1 MLEQDATVVES
12 KDGEIWVEAIS
23 RSSCS
28 SCAAGSC
35 STSVVSK
42 LFGLKQNRLQMRN
55 TLQAKIGDKVIIGI
69 PDSVLV
75 KASIWA
81 YLLPVVCMVLVT
93 ALALKQGY
101 GDGIQVLA
109 ALTGLAGGFWFV
121 GRVTRVGKQQGSFA
135 PLLLRIKGQSVNLKD
150 LTGI

>member
-12 KDGEIWVEAIS
+12 RDGQIWVEAIS

-28 SCAAGSC
+28 TCAAGSC

-42 LFGLKQNRLQMRN
+42 LFGLKINRLQMRN

-75 KASIWA
+75 KASAWA
-81 YLLPVVCMVLVT
+81 YLVPLISMVLLTSMAVV
-93 ALALKQGY
+93 QGY
-101 GDGIQVLA
+101 GDGLQVLF
-109 ALTGLAGGFWFV
+109 ALCGLAAGFLIV
-121 GRVTRVGKQQGSFA
+121 GRLTQSGKQGSAFD
-135 PLLLRIKGQSVNLKD
+135 PLLLRIKAPGEISVNLSS
-150 LTGI
+150 L